1 MLDIEPYF
9 SKKCGFDLG
18 KILVKP
24 GQTVSLARDFDPDY
38 TGDFKD
44 KVEAEGLVRSN
55 IELLMEQQDILY
67 ANASQSLLLIFQA
80 MDAAGK
86 DSTIKHVMSGV
97 NPQGCQV
104 SSFKAPSGEE
114 LRHDYLWRAA
124 KSLPEHGRIGI
135 FNRSY
140 YEEVLVVRVHPEL
153 LASQHLA
160 PKDAGPHLWKRRFEE
175 INSFERYLTH
185 NGTVVLKFFL
195 NVSRKEQKKRFLKRI
210 EQKEKNWKFSAADIR
225 ERQFWEK
232 YMISYEEAFSHTSTP
247 RAPWFV
253 VPADHKWF
261 TRLCVSQIIV
271 AALKALALKYPKP
284 TKEQLDELEKAKQ
297 ELLKED

>member
-9 SKKCGFDLG
+9 SKKCGFDPG

-24 GQTVSLARDFDPDY
+24 GQTVSLARGFDPDY

-55 IELLMEQQDILY
+55 IELMMEQQDILY

-104 SSFKAPSGEE
+104 SSFKAPSSEE

-124 KSLPEHGRIGI
+124 RFLPEHGRIGI

-175 INSFERYLTH
+175 INNFERYLTH

-271 AALKALALKYPKP
+271 ATLKALALKYPKP

>member
-24 GQTVSLARDFDPDY
+24 GQTVSMARDFDPDY
-38 TGDFKD
+38 TGDYKD
-44 KVEAEGLVRSN
+44 KVEAEGILRNN
-55 IELLMEQQDILY
+55 IELLLEQQDILY
-67 ANASQSLLLIFQA
+67 AKASLSLLIILQA

-104 SSFKAPSGEE
+104 SSFKAPAGEE
-114 LRHDYLWRAA
+114 LRHDYLWRAVRR
-124 KSLPEHGRIGI
+124 LPERGCIGI

-153 LASQHLA
+153 LVNEHLSL
-160 PKDAGPHLWKRRFEE
+160 KDAGPHLWKRRFED
-175 INSFERYLTH
+175 INNFERYLTH

-195 NVSRKEQKKRFLKRI
+195 NVSRKEQKRRFLKRI
-210 EQKEKNWKFSAADIR
+210 EQKEKNWKFSASDIR
-225 ERQFWEK
+225 ERQFWDK
-232 YMISYEEAFSHTSTP
+232 YMISYEEAFSHTSTS

-261 TRLCVSQIIV
+261 SRLCVSQIIV
-271 AALKALALKYPKP
+271 ATLKALDLKYPKP
-284 TKEQLDELEKAKQ
+284 TKEQLEELEKAKQ